1 MAVGKNK
8 RLTRGGKKG
17 AKKKAGDPFLKKE
30 WYDLKAPSMFKKRN
44 CGKTLVTKTQ
54 GTKIA
59 SEGLKGRVC
68 EINLGDLYDDTQT
81 GQDEDQSFK
90 KIKLSI
96 EDVQGRKCF
105 LDFHGL
111 SFTRD
116 KLCYLVRKRQS
127 LIEGNTDVK
136 TTDGYSIRV
145 FCIAATDSNP
155 KQRKTTNSNCYAQTS
170 QIRKIRKKMVD
181 IISEECGKASLK
193 DNVKN
198 FIASSI
204 EKDIQKKCNRI
215 FPLNEVY
222 IRKVKV
228 LKKPKFDITKLMEL
242 HQGGEGDAG
251 GDMLRPEEEEAVNVL
266 SAEVAAVAE

>member
-1 MAVGKNK
+1 MAIGKNK

-30 WYDLKAPSMFKKRN
+30 WYDMKAPSMFKKRR
-44 CGKTLVTKTQ
+44 CGKTLVSKTA

-59 SEGLKGRVC
+59 SDGLKGRVC
-68 EINLGDLYDDTQT
+68 EINLGDLYDTEPT
-81 GQDEDQSFK
+81 GQDEDQNFK

-96 EDVQGRKCF
+96 EDIQGRSCL

-111 SFTRD
+111 SLTRE
-116 KLCYLVRKRQS
+116 KLCYLVRKWQT
-127 LIEGNTDVK
+127 LIEGNVDVK
-136 TTDGYSIRV
+136 TTDGYSVRI
-145 FCIAATDSNP
+145 FCIGFTKFRP
-155 KQRKTTNSNCYAQTS
+155 EQRTEGSSNCYAQTS
-170 QIRKIRKKMVD
+170 QIRRIRKKMVET
-181 IISEECGKASLK
+181 IQEECGKCSLR

-204 EKDIQKKCNRI
+204 EKDITKKCNRI
-215 FPLNEVY
+215 HPLKDVF

-242 HQGGEGDAG
+242 HHADGDGGAE
-251 GDMLRPEEEEAVNVL
+251 MLRPEDEAAQNVL
-266 SAEVAAVAE
+266 AAEVAEDA